1 MIGSVNLIIFILMRN
16 HSKDGQAIISLLG
29 NIYLDIVE
37 IEQRYKLFAG
47 CGDIRPRIDF
57 FHDAV
62 RAFTAGDIDDKR
74 LNVELLSYDLRCL
87 RYIQQMPLSPFR
99 EGGETL
105 SPAQDIMTT
114 QGDLMAADSRP
125 DRKIKSQISDLYQN
139 YAVLFAAL
147 LKPAADHDYKER
159 IDELNNEVHDIQT
172 IIQQFE
178 NKNIDTTTLARLAQQ
193 LEQAEL
199 RIILIKFMQE
209 GKHKNKDDIK
219 KLLGHLKNIIKQ
231 KDKAIKTIEDA
242 HLRFASSQLL
252 VFEEAKDM
260 LKKFAV
266 QGMNLVGKFVE
277 NSIADTK
284 RQMGR

>member
-1 MIGSVNLIIFILMRN
+1 MQN
-16 HSKDGQAIISLLG
+16 HSKDSEAIIALL
-29 NIYLDIVE
+29 NRIYTELVE

-47 CGDIRPRIDF
+47 CGDMRPRIDF

-62 RAFTAGDIDDKR
+62 RVFTAGDINDKR

-99 EGGETL
+99 EGGETF
-105 SPAQDIMTT
+105 SSTNEVMTT
-114 QGDLMAADSRP
+114 QGDLMATDSRP

-139 YAVLFAAL
+139 YAVMFSAL

-172 IIQQFE
+172 ITQQFE
-178 NKNIDTTTLARLAQQ
+178 NKAINTTTVARLAQQ

-199 RIILIKFMQE
+199 RIILVKFLQE
-209 GKHKNKDDIK
+209 DKHKNKDDVK
-219 KLLGHLKNIIKQ
+219 KLVGHLKNLIKQ
-231 KDKAIKTIEDA
+231 KDKVIKDIENA
-242 HLRFASSQLL
+242 HFRFASAQLA
-252 VFEEAKDM
+252 VFEESKDM
-260 LKKFAV
+260 LKKLAT
-266 QGMNLVGKFVE
+266 QGMNIVGKFVE
-277 NSIADTK
+277 NSVANTK